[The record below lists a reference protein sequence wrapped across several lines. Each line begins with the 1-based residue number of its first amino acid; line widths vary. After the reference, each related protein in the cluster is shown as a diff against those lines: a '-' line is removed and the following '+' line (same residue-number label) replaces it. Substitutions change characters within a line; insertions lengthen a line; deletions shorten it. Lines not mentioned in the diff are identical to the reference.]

1 MRLPRRQEKAEIFTG
16 SMADVTFLLII
27 YFMVTMAF
35 AATKGLDFA
44 VPKEDPSKSEIKAE
58 ESVFVRVLPDG
69 SFTVDNRPLPL
80 ESFADYLK
88 TKIDP
93 GSNPPVI
100 SKPVILRPDADA
112 PFWAMMAAFDELR
125 QVHLPDRLNLGKE
138 LNIALPTQ
146 REIEA
151 TWGAL
156 GVAMP

>member
-1 MRLPRRQEKAEIFTG
+1 MRLPRKHEKAEIFTG

-35 AATKGLDFA
+35 SATKGLDFA
-44 VPKEDPSKSEIKAE
+44 PPKEDPRQSVIERE
-58 ESVFVRVLPDG
+58 ESVFIRVLPDG
-69 SFTVDNRPLPL
+69 SYTVDGRPMAL
-80 ESFADYLK
+80 EFLADYLK

-100 SKPVILRPDADA
+100 SKPVILRPDSDA
-112 PFWAMMAAFDELR
+112 PYWAMMAAFDELR
-125 QVHLPDRLNLGKE
+125 QIHEPKKLGLAKE